1 MTKQVN
7 ISISRYRGR
16 RLKTSAAYVMTAAAA
31 ILIAMMGVVTPM
43 SEHSINAQMMMGNHD
58 GFGGNMT
65 SGLQEL
71 QQKAMTNGTINLEQT
86 IFNAI
91 RSKVNISLI
100 QAMTTAERTVGNNSF
115 AVAAFGGE
123 DGGYFA
129 YQIILGKPGMEFY
142 TVLVDPGNGHILAT
156 QKVSAAELAKMHQEH
171 SAEVVRSGSGG
182 SSAAGFPFLIP
193 H

>member
-1 MTKQVN
+1 V
-7 ISISRYRGR
+7 I
-16 RLKTSAAYVMTAAAA
+16 TATAA

-100 QAMTTAERTVGNNSF
+100 QAMTTTERSVGNNSF

-123 DGGYFA
+123 YGGYFA

-156 QKVSAAELAKMHQEH
+156 QKVSVAELAKMHQEH
-171 SAEVVRSGSGG
+171 SAEVVRSGG
-182 SSAAGFPFLIP
+182 SSGSSGVGFPFLIP